1 MKGGSDLT
9 MKNDNQKFLK
19 EMGIEISKADKEYGK
34 IISRLSTELLVYRH
48 ENDLTQ
54 KQLAEQLGVNQPY
67 LSKIENGEK
76 NLSIRKIAEITA
88 KLNGDLTISFGIS
101 KLDIEKNHLHKK
113 TETEKQDLRSASGF

>member
-1 MKGGSDLT
+1 
-9 MKNDNQKFLK
+9 
-19 EMGIEISKADKEYGK
+19 MGIEITKADKEYGK
-34 IISRLSTELLVYRH
+34 IISRLSTELLIYRH
-48 ENDLTQ
+48 EKNLTQ

-101 KLDIEKNHLHKK
+101 KLDIDKNQLHTK
-113 TETEKQDLRSASGF
+113 TDTEKQDLRSASGF